1 MLSIHEIRHLSP
13 NDVTFQYSMDPIKG
27 MNQDQGDVF
36 PIPGLKAS
44 VHATRACGPKDLHTG
59 GLDSRMRNMDS
70 WFDVCK
76 CLKWMVRSVEPSH
89 KVVNDRNG

>member
-1 MLSIHEIRHLSP
+1 
-13 NDVTFQYSMDPIKG
+13 MDPIKG

-36 PIPGLKAS
+36 PMPGLKAS